1 MSRDLAGHPP
11 KKAFIPS
18 LLARSDLPTKMSA
31 VSTSP
36 AVPKAIVFDLIG
48 TCVDWYSSILPALE
62 SAPSLPALPS
72 ESLPQLAADWRAG
85 YFKETQTRKEASQA
99 VEDVDVTHRR
109 VLNWLLLARG
119 VTPAHWDDGVRNK
132 LVGAWHE
139 QRGWPDVASALERLK
154 QKYFIVVLANGSTR
168 LQLDIMKSSNLPFH
182 TLFSSQLLGKAK
194 PDAESYTKALELMQL
209 APSEAIMV
217 AAHAYDLRAAKTVGM
232 KTIYVQRTTED
243 LVENMD
249 QVRDEVDFFIDGTSG
264 DEKCGFG
271 ELADILQA

>member
-11 KKAFIPS
+11 KKAFISS

-48 TCVDWYSSILPALE
+48 TCVDWYSSILPALG

-99 VEDVDVTHRR
+99 VEDMDVTHRR

-139 QRGWPDVASALERLK
+139 QRGML
-154 QKYFIVVLANGSTR
+154 
-168 LQLDIMKSSNLPFH
+168 
-182 TLFSSQLLGKAK
+182 
-194 PDAESYTKALELMQL
+194 
-209 APSEAIMV
+209 
-217 AAHAYDLRAAKTVGM
+217 
-232 KTIYVQRTTED
+232 
-243 LVENMD
+243 
-249 QVRDEVDFFIDGTSG
+249 
-264 DEKCGFG
+264 
-271 ELADILQA
+271 